1 MDNFLQDTN
10 SLTFPSL
17 SLPEID
23 ITPISVRNYK
33 LADYS
38 YELIRE
44 YIKEFEDSLDNE
56 HEVGVKLTSFG
67 QSITMSVTD
76 IGYANPTTLIFYGL
90 VNGNQATLIQ
100 HMSQLNFLLI
110 AVPKADPEQP
120 PRRIGFAISDDKES
134 E

>member
-10 SLTFPSL
+10 SLTSPSL

-23 ITPISVRNYK
+23 ITPVSVRNYK

-38 YELIRE
+38 YELIMG

-67 QSITMSVTD
+67 QSITMIVTD
-76 IGYANPTTLIFYGL
+76 IGYANPNTD
-90 VNGNQATLIQ
+90 
-100 HMSQLNFLLI
+100 FLRPRQRRPSNAHPTYVSAKL
-110 AVPKADPEQP
+110 P
-120 PRRIGFAISDDKES
+120 PCCYA
-134 E
+134 